1 MRKLS
6 TLFCAVL
13 MTLSAMATDYKGNL
27 TVSINGEE
35 STQPATIS
43 IVENA
48 GKYNLSILNF
58 MLGEGESVL
67 PVGNIV
73 IENVTGAVA
82 GNLTTLYVNKNITIQ
97 KGNVAGIA
105 DDAWLGPML
114 GEVPVK
120 MSSSF
125 NTNGFLG
132 VNIDIDMVST
142 LGQVI
147 KVTFENVGN
156 HFQMPNS
163 DFETWSD
170 KNKAP
175 RHWHG
180 FESVKG
186 GLSGGAKDKNKL
198 QSSSLKRPGSLGT
211 TSAVVTSSKV
221 FGVLANGT
229 MTNGIL
235 NAGALSATD
244 AANHSETDL
253 SSTSK
258 DANGDPFSTPIYA
271 KPDAVKFWLRFIQ
284 ADPSATAD
292 YPYASFNAVVT
303 DGTYYQDP
311 EDKTY
316 NNKVA
321 VAAPNLGNMRAGDWR
336 QVTCDF
342 DYATYAADSAQA
354 KAILVT
360 FSTNATPGKGSIK
373 EEGKYIK
380 KTVAADSVFI
390 DDLELVYAAGIK
402 SISFKGQAL
411 DLATIQTTGIE
422 LAADE
427 AVSAAD
433 FEVVKEGE
441 DAKVTKLVEATA
453 DGYVAVI
460 TAVSADLK
468 TQVAYEIN
476 IKKPAAPV
484 LKGDINGDGVLDVA
498 DASALIDMVLNSGT
512 CTEVADVNGD
522 GALDVADVSA
532 LITLI
537 LG

>member
-27 TVSINGEE
+27 TVSINGEG

-58 MLGEGESVL
+58 MLDEGESVL

-97 KGNVAGIA
+97 KGNAAGIA

-132 VNIDIDMVST
+132 VNIDINMMT

-147 KVTFENVGN
+147 NVSFENVGN

-163 DFETWSD
+163 DFETWSTATD
-170 KNKAP
+170 NNAP
-175 RHWHG
+175 KHWHG

-186 GLSGGAKDKNKL
+186 KLSGTAKSKTKLVSSKNV
-198 QSSSLKRPGSLGT
+198 RPGSKGL
-211 TSAVVTSSKV
+211 TSAVVTSSSV
-221 FGVLANGT
+221 WGVIANGT
-229 MTNGIL
+229 MTNGRL
-235 NAGALSATD
+235 AAGSMKPTNS
-244 AANHSETDL
+244 ANHSETNL
-253 SSTSK
+253 SSTDK
-258 DANGDPFSTPIYA
+258 DDNGDPFATPMYA
-271 KPDAVKFWLRFIQ
+271 KPDSVKFWMRFTQ
-284 ADPSATAD
+284 AKAQAS
-292 YPYASFNAVVT
+292 YPNAAFNAVIT

-311 EDKTY
+311 EDKDYT
-316 NNKVA
+316 NKVA
-321 VAAPNLGNMRAGDWR
+321 VAAPNKADMTVGDWR
-336 QVTCDF
+336 LVSCPF
-342 DYATYAADSAQA
+342 DYASYAANGAEA
-354 KAILVT
+354 KAILLTV
-360 FSTNATPGKGSIK
+360 STNATPGKGSYSN
-373 EEGKYIK
+373 G
-380 KTVAADSVFI
+380 VADSVYV

-522 GALDVADVSA
+522 GALDVADVTE

>member
-27 TVSINGEE
+27 TVSINGEG

-147 KVTFENVGN
+147 KVTFENVGT

-163 DFETWSD
+163 DFETWSTANNAP
-170 KNKAP
+170 KN
-175 RHWHG
+175 WHG
-180 FESVKG
+180 FESVTGKFSSTANKG
-186 GLSGGAKDKNKL
+186 VKL
-198 QSSSLKRPGSLGT
+198 RSSSNVRPGSTGK
-211 TSAVVTSSKV
+211 TSAVVTCTKV
-221 FGVLANGT
+221 LTVIANGT
-229 MTNGIL
+229 MTNGRL
-235 NAGALSATD
+235 AAGSMSAKD
-244 AANHSETDL
+244 PANHSETNL
-253 SSTSK
+253 SSTDK
-258 DANGDPFSTPIYA
+258 DANGDPFATPMYA
-271 KPDAVKFWLRFIQ
+271 KPDSVKFWMRFTQ
-284 ADPSATAD
+284 AQAQASN
-292 YPYASFNAVVT
+292 PYAAFNAVIT

-311 EDKTY
+311 ENKTY
-316 NNKVA
+316 TNKVA
-321 VAAPNLGNMRAGDWR
+321 VAAPNKADMTVGDWR
-336 QVTCDF
+336 LVSCPF
-342 DYATYAADSAQA
+342 DYASYAANGAEA
-354 KAILVT
+354 KAILLTV
-360 FSTNATPGKGSIK
+360 STNATPGKGSYSN
-373 EEGKYIK
+373 G
-380 KTVAADSVFI
+380 VADSVYV
-390 DDLELVYAAGIK
+390 DDLEFVYLADIK
-402 SISFKGQAL
+402 SVSFKGATL
-411 DLATIQTTGIE
+411 DLTNTDIDI
-422 LAADE
+422 ADDD
-427 AVSAAD
+427 VISASD
-433 FEVVKEGE
+433 FVVEKIGE
-441 DAKVTKLVEATA
+441 DAKVTTLVEANAKGYQAVISVVSGDLNTQKTLVFNFNKPVWA
-453 DGYVAVI
+453 DGDV
-460 TAVSADLK
+460 
-468 TQVAYEIN
+468 N
-476 IKKPAAPV
+476 H
-484 LKGDINGDGVLDVA
+484 DGVVDLADVTL
-498 DASALIDMVLNSGT
+498 LINKVLNDDAT
-512 CTEVADVNGD
+512 QLYNPDVNAD
-522 GALDVADVSA
+522 GNVDVADVTTLVS
-532 LITLI
+532 LI

>member
-1 MRKLS
+1 M
-6 TLFCAVL
+6 FCAVL

-27 TVSINGEE
+27 TVSINGEA

-58 MLGEGESVL
+58 MLDEGESVL

-73 IENVTGAVA
+73 IDHVPGAVN
-82 GNLTTLYVNKNITIQ
+82 GGLTTLCTNQEIQ
-97 KGNVAGIA
+97 IPAGNVEGVAE
-105 DDAWLGPML
+105 DEWLGPLL
-114 GEVPVK
+114 GNVPVE
-120 MSSSF
+120 MNARF
-125 NTNGFLG
+125 TAEY
-132 VNIDIDMVST
+132 VVTDIHINMVE
-142 LGQVI
+142 LDQVI
-147 KVTFENVGN
+147 DVKFENVGN

-163 DFETWSD
+163 DFETWSV

-175 RHWHG
+175 KHWHG
-180 FESVKG
+180 FESVKVKNP
-186 GLSGGAKDKNKL
+186 LFNSAKSNTKL
-198 QSSSLKRPGSLGT
+198 ISSSLIRPGSKGVK
-211 TSAVVTSSKV
+211 SAVVTCSKV
-221 FGVLANGT
+221 VGVIANGT
-229 MTNGIL
+229 MTNGRL
-235 NAGALSATD
+235 YAGSMKAED
-244 AANHSETDL
+244 PANHSETTL
-253 SSTSK
+253 SSTDDK
-258 DANGDPFSTPIYA
+258 DANGDPFATPMYA
-271 KPDAVKFWLRFIQ
+271 KPDSVKFWMRFTQ
-284 ADPSATAD
+284 AQAQARDPL
-292 YPYASFNAVVT
+292 ASFNAVIT

-316 NNKVA
+316 TNKVA
-321 VAAPNLGNMRAGDWR
+321 VAAPNDADMTVGDWR
-336 QVTCDF
+336 LVSCPF
-342 DYATYAADSAQA
+342 DYASYAANGAEA
-354 KAILVT
+354 KAILLTV
-360 FSTNATPGKGSIK
+360 STNATPGKGSYSN
-373 EEGKYIK
+373 G
-380 KTVAADSVFI
+380 VADSVYV

-522 GALDVADVSA
+522 GALDVADVTE

>member
-27 TVSINGEE
+27 TVSINGEG

-97 KGNVAGIA
+97 KGNATGIA

-163 DFETWSD
+163 DFETWSTATD
-170 KNKAP
+170 NNAP
-175 RHWHG
+175 KHWHG

-186 GLSGGAKDKNKL
+186 KLSGTAKSKTKLVSSKNV
-198 QSSSLKRPGSLGT
+198 RPGSKGL
-211 TSAVVTSSKV
+211 TSAVVTSSSV
-221 FGVLANGT
+221 WGVIANGT
-229 MTNGIL
+229 MTNGRL
-235 NAGALSATD
+235 AAGSMKPTNS
-244 AANHSETDL
+244 ANHSETNL
-253 SSTSK
+253 SSTDK
-258 DANGDPFSTPIYA
+258 DDNGDPFATPMYA
-271 KPDAVKFWLRFIQ
+271 KPDSVKFWMRFTQ
-284 ADPSATAD
+284 AKAQAS
-292 YPYASFNAVVT
+292 YPNAAFNAVIT

-311 EDKTY
+311 EDKDYT
-316 NNKVA
+316 NKVA
-321 VAAPNLGNMRAGDWR
+321 VAAPNKADMTVGDWR
-336 QVTCDF
+336 LVSCPF
-342 DYATYAADSAQA
+342 DYASYAANGAEA
-354 KAILVT
+354 KAILLTV
-360 FSTNATPGKGSIK
+360 STNATPGKGSYSN
-373 EEGKYIK
+373 G
-380 KTVAADSVFI
+380 VADSVYV
-390 DDLELVYAAGIK
+390 DDLELVYLAGIK

-522 GALDVADVSA
+522 GALDVADVTE

>member
-27 TVSINGEE
+27 TVSINGEG

-163 DFETWSD
+163 DFETWSTATD
-170 KNKAP
+170 NNAP
-175 RHWHG
+175 KHWHG

-186 GLSGGAKDKNKL
+186 KLSGTAKSKTKLVSSKNV
-198 QSSSLKRPGSLGT
+198 RPGSKGL
-211 TSAVVTSSKV
+211 TSAVVTSTKV
-221 FGVLANGT
+221 FTVIANGT
-229 MTNGIL
+229 MTNGVL
-235 NAGALSATD
+235 NAGSMSAAD
-244 AANHSETDL
+244 ASNHSETDL

-258 DANGDPFSTPIYA
+258 DANGDPFATPMYA
-271 KPDAVKFWLRFIQ
+271 KPDSVKFWMRFTQ
-284 ADPSATAD
+284 AKAQAS
-292 YPYASFNAVVT
+292 YPYAAFNAVIT

-311 EDKTY
+311 ENKTY
-316 NNKVA
+316 TNKVA
-321 VAAPNLGNMRAGDWR
+321 VAAPNKADMTVGDWR
-336 QVTCDF
+336 LVSCPF
-342 DYATYAADSAQA
+342 DYASYAANGAEA
-354 KAILVT
+354 KAILLTV
-360 FSTNATPGKGSIK
+360 STNAIPGKGSYSN
-373 EEGKYIK
+373 G
-380 KTVAADSVFI
+380 VADSVYV

-522 GALDVADVSA
+522 GALDVADVTE

>member
-27 TVSINGEE
+27 TVSINGEG

-97 KGNVAGIA
+97 KGNAAGIA

-120 MSSSF
+120 MSSSL

-132 VNIDIDMVST
+132 VNIDINMMST

-147 KVTFENVGN
+147 NVTFENVGN

-186 GLSGGAKDKNKL
+186 GLSGTAKDNNKL
-198 QSSSLKRPGSLGT
+198 QSSNWKRPGSLGS
-211 TSAVVTSSKV
+211 TSAVITSSKV
-221 FGVLANGT
+221 WGVLANGT

-235 NAGALSATD
+235 NAGAMSATN

-253 SSTSK
+253 SSTDK
-258 DANGDPFSTPIYA
+258 DANGDPFATPIYA
-271 KPDAVKFWLRFIQ
+271 KPDAVKFWMRFTQ
-284 ADPSATAD
+284 AQEVKE
-292 YPYASFNAVVT
+292 YPYASFNAVIT
-303 DGTYYQDP
+303 NGAYYQDP

-354 KAILVT
+354 KAILMT
-360 FSTNATPGKGSIK
+360 FSTNATPGKGSAVTSSFK
-373 EEGKYIK
+373 LVK
-380 KTVAADSVFI
+380 ADSVYI
-390 DDLELVYAAGIK
+390 DDLELVYNAGIK

-427 AVSAAD
+427 AVTAAD
-433 FEVVKEGE
+433 FEVVKDGE

-522 GALDVADVSA
+522 GALDVADVTE

>member
-27 TVSINGEE
+27 TVSINGEG

-235 NAGALSATD
+235 NAGSMSAAD
-244 AANHSETDL
+244 ASNHSETDL

-258 DANGDPFSTPIYA
+258 DANGDPFATPMYA
-271 KPDAVKFWLRFIQ
+271 KPDSVKFWMRFTQ
-284 ADPSATAD
+284 AKAQAS
-292 YPYASFNAVVT
+292 YPNAAFNAVIT

-316 NNKVA
+316 TNKVA
-321 VAAPNLGNMRAGDWR
+321 VAAPNKADMTVGDWR
-336 QVTCDF
+336 LVSCPF
-342 DYATYAADSAQA
+342 DYASYAANGAEA
-354 KAILVT
+354 KAILLTV
-360 FSTNATPGKGSIK
+360 STNATPGKGSYSN
-373 EEGKYIK
+373 G
-380 KTVAADSVFI
+380 VADSVYV

-522 GALDVADVSA
+522 GALDVADVTE

>member
-1 MRKLS
+1 MKKIFTLFSAMLMSIASFATTYNGTLTVTVNGEVSEQPTSVSIDEVNGNYKLS
-6 TLFCAVL
+6 
-13 MTLSAMATDYKGNL
+13 
-27 TVSINGEE
+27 IN
-35 STQPATIS
+35 
-43 IVENA
+43 
-48 GKYNLSILNF
+48 NF
-58 MLGEGESVL
+58 MLVSGETKL

-73 IENVTGAVA
+73 IDHVPGAVN
-82 GNLTTLYVNKNITIQ
+82 GGLTTLCTNQEIQ
-97 KGNVAGIA
+97 ILAGNVEGIA
-105 DDAWLGPML
+105 EEEWLGPLL
-114 GEVPVK
+114 GNVPVE
-120 MSSSF
+120 MNARF
-125 NTNGFLG
+125 TGEG
-132 VNIDIDMVST
+132 YVVTDIHINMVE
-142 LGQVI
+142 LDQVI
-147 KVTFENVGN
+147 DVKFENVGN

-175 RHWHG
+175 KHWHG

-186 GLSGGAKDKNKL
+186 KLSDTAKSTTKL
-198 QSSSLKRPGSLGT
+198 VSSNNVRPGSKGL
-211 TSAVVTSSKV
+211 TSAVVTSSSV
-221 FGVLANGT
+221 WGVIANGT
-229 MTNGIL
+229 MTNGRL
-235 NAGALSATD
+235 AAGSMKPTNS
-244 AANHSETDL
+244 ANHSETNL
-253 SSTSK
+253 SSTDK
-258 DANGDPFSTPIYA
+258 DDNGDPFATPMYA
-271 KPDAVKFWLRFIQ
+271 KPDSVKFWMRFTQ
-284 ADPSATAD
+284 AKAQAS
-292 YPYASFNAVVT
+292 YPNAAFNAVIT

-311 EDKTY
+311 ENKTY
-316 NNKVA
+316 TNKVA
-321 VAAPNLGNMRAGDWR
+321 VAAPNKADMTVGDWR
-336 QVTCDF
+336 LVSCPF
-342 DYATYAADSAQA
+342 DYASYAANGAEA
-354 KAILVT
+354 KAILLTV
-360 FSTNATPGKGSIK
+360 STNATPGKGSYSN
-373 EEGKYIK
+373 G
-380 KTVAADSVFI
+380 VADSVYV
-390 DDLELVYAAGIK
+390 DDLELVYNAGIK

-522 GALDVADVSA
+522 GALDVADVTE

>member
-1 MRKLS
+1 
-6 TLFCAVL
+6 

-27 TVSINGEE
+27 TVSINGEG

-235 NAGALSATD
+235 NAGSMSAAD
-244 AANHSETDL
+244 ASNHSETDL

-258 DANGDPFSTPIYA
+258 DANGDPFATPMYA
-271 KPDAVKFWLRFIQ
+271 KPDSVKFWMRFTQ
-284 ADPSATAD
+284 AKAQAS
-292 YPYASFNAVVT
+292 YPNAAFNAVIT

-311 EDKTY
+311 ENKTY
-316 NNKVA
+316 TNKVA
-321 VAAPNLGNMRAGDWR
+321 VAAPNKADMTVGDWR
-336 QVTCDF
+336 LVSCPF
-342 DYATYAADSAQA
+342 DYASYAANGAEA
-354 KAILVT
+354 KAILLTV
-360 FSTNATPGKGSIK
+360 STNATPGKGSYSN
-373 EEGKYIK
+373 G
-380 KTVAADSVFI
+380 VADSVYV

-522 GALDVADVSA
+522 GALDVADVTE

>member
-27 TVSINGEE
+27 TVSINGEA

-147 KVTFENVGN
+147 KVTFENVGT

-163 DFETWSD
+163 DFETWS
-170 KNKAP
+170 NENNAP
-175 RHWHG
+175 KHWHG

-186 GLSGGAKDKNKL
+186 KLSGTAKSKTKLVSSKNV
-198 QSSSLKRPGSLGT
+198 RPGSKGL
-211 TSAVVTSSKV
+211 TSAVVTSTKV
-221 FGVLANGT
+221 FTVIANGT
-229 MTNGIL
+229 MTNGVL
-235 NAGALSATD
+235 NAGSMSAAD
-244 AANHSETDL
+244 ASNHSETDL

-258 DANGDPFSTPIYA
+258 DANGDPFATPMYA
-271 KPDAVKFWLRFIQ
+271 KPDSVKFWMRFTQ
-284 ADPSATAD
+284 AKAQAS
-292 YPYASFNAVVT
+292 YPNAAFNAVIT

-316 NNKVA
+316 TNKVA
-321 VAAPNLGNMRAGDWR
+321 VAAPNKADMTVGDWR
-336 QVTCDF
+336 LVSCPF
-342 DYATYAADSAQA
+342 DYASYAANGAEA
-354 KAILVT
+354 KAILLTV
-360 FSTNATPGKGSIK
+360 STNATPGKGSYSN
-373 EEGKYIK
+373 G
-380 KTVAADSVFI
+380 VADSVYV

-522 GALDVADVSA
+522 GALDVADVTE

>member
-27 TVSINGEE
+27 TVSINGEG

-73 IENVTGAVA
+73 IENVTGAVT

-163 DFETWSD
+163 DFETWS
-170 KNKAP
+170 NENNAP
-175 RHWHG
+175 KHWHG
-180 FESVKG
+180 FESVTG
-186 GLSGGAKDKNKL
+186 SWSGTAKSDTKL
-198 QSSSLKRPGSLGT
+198 VFSNNVRPGSKGV
-211 TSAVVTSSKV
+211 TSAVVTSTKV
-221 FGVLANGT
+221 AFVIANGT
-229 MTNGIL
+229 MTNGRL
-235 NAGALSATD
+235 AAGSMSATNS
-244 AANHSETDL
+244 ANHSETNL
-253 SSTSK
+253 SSTDK
-258 DANGDPFSTPIYA
+258 DANGDPFATPMYA
-271 KPDAVKFWLRFIQ
+271 KPDSVKFWMRFTQ
-284 ADPSATAD
+284 AKAQAS
-292 YPYASFNAVVT
+292 YPYAAFNAVIT

-311 EDKTY
+311 ENKTY
-316 NNKVA
+316 TNKVA
-321 VAAPNLGNMRAGDWR
+321 VAAPNKADMTVGDWR
-336 QVTCDF
+336 LVSCPF
-342 DYATYAADSAQA
+342 DYASYATNGAEA
-354 KAILVT
+354 KAILLTV
-360 FSTNATPGKGSIK
+360 STNATPGKGSYSN
-373 EEGKYIK
+373 G
-380 KTVAADSVFI
+380 VGDSVYV
-390 DDLELVYAAGIK
+390 DDLEFVYLAGIK

-522 GALDVADVSA
+522 GALDVADVTE

>member
-1 MRKLS
+1 
-6 TLFCAVL
+6 

-27 TVSINGEE
+27 TVSINGEG

-58 MLGEGESVL
+58 MLDEGESVL

-105 DDAWLGPML
+105 EEDWLGPLL
-114 GEVPVK
+114 GNVPVE
-120 MSSSF
+120 MNARF
-125 NTNGFLG
+125 TGEG
-132 VNIDIDMVST
+132 YVVTDIHINMVE

-147 KVTFENVGN
+147 DVKFENVGT

-163 DFETWSD
+163 DFETWSV

-175 RHWHG
+175 KHWHG
-180 FESVKG
+180 FESVKVKNP
-186 GLSGGAKDKNKL
+186 LFNSAKSNTKL
-198 QSSSLKRPGSLGT
+198 ISSSLIRPGSKGVK
-211 TSAVVTSSKV
+211 SAVVTCSKV
-221 FGVLANGT
+221 VGVIANGT
-229 MTNGIL
+229 MTNGRL
-235 NAGALSATD
+235 YAGSMKAED
-244 AANHSETDL
+244 PANHSETTL
-253 SSTSK
+253 SSTDDK
-258 DANGDPFSTPIYA
+258 DANGDPFATPMYA
-271 KPDAVKFWLRFIQ
+271 KPDSVKFWMRFTQ
-284 ADPSATAD
+284 AQAQARDPL
-292 YPYASFNAVVT
+292 ASFNAVIT

-316 NNKVA
+316 TNKVA
-321 VAAPNLGNMRAGDWR
+321 VAAPNDADMTVGDWR
-336 QVTCDF
+336 LVSCPF
-342 DYATYAADSAQA
+342 DYASYAANGAEA
-354 KAILVT
+354 KAILLTV
-360 FSTNATPGKGSIK
+360 STNATPGKGSYSN
-373 EEGKYIK
+373 G
-380 KTVAADSVFI
+380 VADSVYV

-522 GALDVADVSA
+522 GALDVADVTE

>member
-1 MRKLS
+1 M
-6 TLFCAVL
+6 FCAVL

-27 TVSINGEE
+27 TVSVNGEG

-58 MLGEGESVL
+58 MLGEGESVF

-97 KGNVAGIA
+97 KGNATGIA
-105 DDAWLGPML
+105 DDAWLGPKL

-132 VNIDIDMVST
+132 VNIDINMMT
-142 LGQVI
+142 LDQVI
-147 KVTFENVGN
+147 SVTFENVGN

-170 KNKAP
+170 KNHAP

-180 FESVKG
+180 FESPKG
-186 GLSGGAKDKNKL
+186 GFAGSAKSNTKL
-198 QSSSLKRPGSLGT
+198 VSSKWIRPGSAGSKSALLTCSKILGII
-211 TSAVVTSSKV
+211 
-221 FGVLANGT
+221 ANGT
-229 MTNGIL
+229 MTNGVL
-235 NAGALSATD
+235 NAGSMSAAD
-244 AANHSETDL
+244 ASNHSETDL

-271 KPDAVKFWLRFIQ
+271 KPDAVKFWMRFVQ

-292 YPYASFNAVVT
+292 YPYAAFNAVVT

-311 EDKTY
+311 ENKTY
-316 NNKVA
+316 HNKVA
-321 VAAPNLGNMRAGDWR
+321 VAAPNLENMRAGDWR

-354 KAILVT
+354 KAILMT
-360 FSTNATPGKGSIK
+360 FSTNATPGKGSAVTSSFK
-373 EEGKYIK
+373 LVK
-380 KTVAADSVFI
+380 ADSVYI
-390 DDLELVYAAGIK
+390 DDLELVYNAGIK

-427 AVSAAD
+427 AVSSAD

-522 GALDVADVSA
+522 GALDVADVTE

>member
-27 TVSINGEE
+27 TVSINGEG

-147 KVTFENVGN
+147 DVKFENVGT

-175 RHWHG
+175 KHWHG
-180 FESVKG
+180 FESVTG
-186 GLSGGAKDKNKL
+186 SWSGTAKSDTKLVSSKNV
-198 QSSSLKRPGSLGT
+198 RPGSKGL
-211 TSAVVTSSKV
+211 TSAVVTSTKV
-221 FGVLANGT
+221 FTVIANGT
-229 MTNGIL
+229 MTNGRL
-235 NAGALSATD
+235 AAGSMSATNS
-244 AANHSETDL
+244 ANHSETNL
-253 SSTSK
+253 SSADV
-258 DANGDPFSTPIYA
+258 DANGDPFATPMYA
-271 KPDAVKFWLRFIQ
+271 KPDSVKFWMRFTQ
-284 ADPSATAD
+284 AKAQAS
-292 YPYASFNAVVT
+292 YPYAAFNAVIT

-311 EDKTY
+311 ENKTY
-316 NNKVA
+316 TNKVA
-321 VAAPNLGNMRAGDWR
+321 VAAPNKADMTVGDWR
-336 QVTCDF
+336 LVSCPF
-342 DYATYAADSAQA
+342 SYATNGAEA
-354 KAILVT
+354 KAILLTV
-360 FSTNATPGKGSIK
+360 STNATPGKGSYSN
-373 EEGKYIK
+373 G
-380 KTVAADSVFI
+380 VGDSVYV
-390 DDLELVYAAGIK
+390 DDLEFVYLAGIK

-522 GALDVADVSA
+522 GALDVADVTE

>member
-27 TVSINGEE
+27 TVSINGEG

-58 MLGEGESVL
+58 MLVEGESVL

-97 KGNVAGIA
+97 KGNAAGIA

-163 DFETWSD
+163 DFETWSTATD
-170 KNKAP
+170 NNAP
-175 RHWHG
+175 KHWHG

-186 GLSGGAKDKNKL
+186 KLSGTAKSKTKLVSSKNV
-198 QSSSLKRPGSLGT
+198 RPGSKGL
-211 TSAVVTSSKV
+211 TSAVVTSTKV
-221 FGVLANGT
+221 FTVIANGT
-229 MTNGIL
+229 MTNGVL
-235 NAGALSATD
+235 NAGSMYAAD
-244 AANHSETDL
+244 ASNHSETDL

-258 DANGDPFSTPIYA
+258 DANGDPFATPMYA
-271 KPDAVKFWLRFIQ
+271 KPDSVKFWMRFTQ
-284 ADPSATAD
+284 AKAQAS
-292 YPYASFNAVVT
+292 YPYAAFNAVIT

-311 EDKTY
+311 ENKTY
-316 NNKVA
+316 TNKVA
-321 VAAPNLGNMRAGDWR
+321 VAAPNKADMTVGDWR
-336 QVTCDF
+336 LVSCPF
-342 DYATYAADSAQA
+342 DYASYAANGAEA
-354 KAILVT
+354 KAILLTV
-360 FSTNATPGKGSIK
+360 STNATPGKGSFSN
-373 EEGKYIK
+373 G
-380 KTVAADSVFI
+380 VADSVYV

-522 GALDVADVSA
+522 GALDVADVTE

>member
-27 TVSINGEE
+27 TVSINGEG

-163 DFETWSD
+163 DFETWSTATD
-170 KNKAP
+170 NNAP
-175 RHWHG
+175 KHWHG

-186 GLSGGAKDKNKL
+186 KLSGTAKSKTKLVSSKNV
-198 QSSSLKRPGSLGT
+198 RPGSKGL
-211 TSAVVTSSKV
+211 TSAVVTSTKV
-221 FGVLANGT
+221 FTVIANGT
-229 MTNGIL
+229 MTNGVL
-235 NAGALSATD
+235 NAGSMSAAD
-244 AANHSETDL
+244 ASNHSETDL

-258 DANGDPFSTPIYA
+258 DANGDPFATPMYA
-271 KPDAVKFWLRFIQ
+271 KPDSVKFWMRFTQ
-284 ADPSATAD
+284 AKAQAS
-292 YPYASFNAVVT
+292 YPYAAFNAVIT

-311 EDKTY
+311 ENKTY
-316 NNKVA
+316 TNKVA
-321 VAAPNLGNMRAGDWR
+321 VAAPNKADMTVGDWR
-336 QVTCDF
+336 LVSCPF
-342 DYATYAADSAQA
+342 DYASYAANGAEA
-354 KAILVT
+354 KAILLTV
-360 FSTNATPGKGSIK
+360 STNATPGKGSYSN
-373 EEGKYIK
+373 G
-380 KTVAADSVFI
+380 VADSVYV
-390 DDLELVYAAGIK
+390 DDLELVYLADIW
-402 SISFKGQAL
+402 SVCFKGATL
-411 DLATIQTTGIE
+411 DLTNTDIDI
-422 LAADE
+422 ADDD
-427 AVSAAD
+427 VISAND
-433 FEVVKEGE
+433 FVVEKIGE
-441 DAKVTKLVEATA
+441 DAKVTTLVEANAKGYQAVISVVSGDLNTQKTLVFNFNKPVWA
-453 DGYVAVI
+453 DGDV
-460 TAVSADLK
+460 
-468 TQVAYEIN
+468 N
-476 IKKPAAPV
+476 H
-484 LKGDINGDGVLDVA
+484 DGVVDLADVTL
-498 DASALIDMVLNSGT
+498 LINKVLNDDAT
-512 CTEVADVNGD
+512 QIYNPDVNGD
-522 GALDVADVSA
+522 GNVDVADVST
-532 LITLI
+532 LVSLI

>member
-27 TVSINGEE
+27 TVSINGEG

-97 KGNVAGIA
+97 KGNVADIA

-163 DFETWSD
+163 DFETWSTATD
-170 KNKAP
+170 NNAP
-175 RHWHG
+175 KHWHG

-186 GLSGGAKDKNKL
+186 KLSGTAKSKTKLVSSKNV
-198 QSSSLKRPGSLGT
+198 RPGSKGL
-211 TSAVVTSSKV
+211 TSAVVTSTKV
-221 FGVLANGT
+221 FTVIANGT
-229 MTNGIL
+229 MTNGVL
-235 NAGALSATD
+235 NAGSMYAAD
-244 AANHSETDL
+244 ASNHSETDL

-258 DANGDPFSTPIYA
+258 DANGDPFATPMYA
-271 KPDAVKFWLRFIQ
+271 KPDSVKFWMRFTQ
-284 ADPSATAD
+284 AKAQAS
-292 YPYASFNAVVT
+292 YPYAAFNAVIT

-311 EDKTY
+311 ENKTY
-316 NNKVA
+316 TNKVA
-321 VAAPNLGNMRAGDWR
+321 VAAPNKADMTVGDWR
-336 QVTCDF
+336 LVSCPF
-342 DYATYAADSAQA
+342 DYASYAANGAEA
-354 KAILVT
+354 KAILLTV
-360 FSTNATPGKGSIK
+360 STNATPGKGSYSN
-373 EEGKYIK
+373 G
-380 KTVAADSVFI
+380 VADSVYV

-427 AVSAAD
+427 AVSADD

-522 GALDVADVSA
+522 GALDVADVTE

>member
-1 MRKLS
+1 
-6 TLFCAVL
+6 
-13 MTLSAMATDYKGNL
+13 
-27 TVSINGEE
+27 
-35 STQPATIS
+35 
-43 IVENA
+43 
-48 GKYNLSILNF
+48 
-58 MLGEGESVL
+58 
-67 PVGNIV
+67 
-73 IENVTGAVA
+73 
-82 GNLTTLYVNKNITIQ
+82 
-97 KGNVAGIA
+97 
-105 DDAWLGPML
+105 
-114 GEVPVK
+114 
-120 MSSSF
+120 
-125 NTNGFLG
+125 
-132 VNIDIDMVST
+132 
-142 LGQVI
+142 
-147 KVTFENVGN
+147 
-156 HFQMPNS
+156 MPNS

-175 RHWHG
+175 KHWHG

-186 GLSGGAKDKNKL
+186 KLSGTAKSKTKLVSSKNV
-198 QSSSLKRPGSLGT
+198 RPGSKGL
-211 TSAVVTSSKV
+211 TSAVVTSTKV
-221 FGVLANGT
+221 FTVIANGT
-229 MTNGIL
+229 MTNGVL
-235 NAGALSATD
+235 NAGSMYAAD
-244 AANHSETDL
+244 ASNHSETDL

-258 DANGDPFSTPIYA
+258 DANGDPFATPMYA
-271 KPDAVKFWLRFIQ
+271 KPDSVKFWMRFTQ
-284 ADPSATAD
+284 AKAQASDL
-292 YPYASFNAVVT
+292 YAAFNAVIT

-311 EDKTY
+311 ENKTY
-316 NNKVA
+316 TNKVA
-321 VAAPNLGNMRAGDWR
+321 VAAPNKADMTVGDWR
-336 QVTCDF
+336 LVSCPF
-342 DYATYAADSAQA
+342 DYASYAANGAEA
-354 KAILVT
+354 KAILLTV
-360 FSTNATPGKGSIK
+360 STNATPGKGSYSN
-373 EEGKYIK
+373 G
-380 KTVAADSVFI
+380 VADSVYV

>member
-27 TVSINGEE
+27 TVSINGEG

-58 MLGEGESVL
+58 MLVEGESVL

-97 KGNVAGIA
+97 KGNAAGIA

-147 KVTFENVGN
+147 KVSFENVGN

-163 DFETWSD
+163 DFETWSTA
-170 KNKAP
+170 NNAP
-175 RHWHG
+175 KHWHG

-186 GLSGGAKDKNKL
+186 MSAAKSKTKLVSSKNV
-198 QSSSLKRPGSLGT
+198 RPGSKGL
-211 TSAVVTSSKV
+211 TSAVVTSTKV
-221 FGVLANGT
+221 FTVIANGT
-229 MTNGIL
+229 MTNGRL
-235 NAGALSATD
+235 AAGSMSATNS
-244 AANHSETDL
+244 ANHSETNL
-253 SSTSK
+253 SSTDV
-258 DANGDPFSTPIYA
+258 DANGDPFATPMYA
-271 KPDAVKFWLRFIQ
+271 KPDSVKFWMRFTQ
-284 ADPSATAD
+284 AKAQAS
-292 YPYASFNAVVT
+292 YPNAAFNAVIT

-316 NNKVA
+316 TNKVA
-321 VAAPNLGNMRAGDWR
+321 VAAPNNADMTVGDWR
-336 QVTCDF
+336 LVSCPF
-342 DYATYAADSAQA
+342 DYASYAANGADA
-354 KAILVT
+354 KAILLTV
-360 FSTNATPGKGSIK
+360 STNATPGKGSYSN
-373 EEGKYIK
+373 G
-380 KTVAADSVFI
+380 VADSVYV

-522 GALDVADVSA
+522 GALDVADVTE

>member
-27 TVSINGEE
+27 TVSINGEA

-58 MLGEGESVL
+58 MLVEGESVL

-97 KGNVAGIA
+97 KGNAAGIA

-147 KVTFENVGN
+147 KVTFENVGT

-175 RHWHG
+175 KHWHG
-180 FESVKG
+180 FESVTG
-186 GLSGGAKDKNKL
+186 SWSGTAKSDTKLVSSKNV
-198 QSSSLKRPGSLGT
+198 RPGSKGL
-211 TSAVVTSSKV
+211 TSAVVTSTKV
-221 FGVLANGT
+221 FTVIANGT
-229 MTNGIL
+229 MTNGRL
-235 NAGALSATD
+235 AAGSMSATNS
-244 AANHSETDL
+244 ANHSETNL
-253 SSTSK
+253 SSTDE
-258 DANGDPFSTPIYA
+258 DANGDPFATPMYA
-271 KPDAVKFWLRFIQ
+271 KPDSVKFWMRFTQ
-284 ADPSATAD
+284 AKAQASH
-292 YPYASFNAVVT
+292 PYAAFNAVIT

-311 EDKTY
+311 ENKTY
-316 NNKVA
+316 TNKVA
-321 VAAPNLGNMRAGDWR
+321 VAAPNKADMTVGDWR
-336 QVTCDF
+336 LVSCPF
-342 DYATYAADSAQA
+342 DYASYAANGAEA
-354 KAILVT
+354 KAILLTV
-360 FSTNATPGKGSIK
+360 STNATPGKGSYSN
-373 EEGKYIK
+373 G
-380 KTVAADSVFI
+380 VGDSVYV
-390 DDLELVYAAGIK
+390 DDLEFVYLAGIK

-522 GALDVADVSA
+522 GALDVADVTE

>member
-1 MRKLS
+1 M
-6 TLFCAVL
+6 FCAVL

-27 TVSINGEE
+27 TVSINGEG

-147 KVTFENVGN
+147 DVKFENVGT

-175 RHWHG
+175 KHWHG

-186 GLSGGAKDKNKL
+186 SLSGTAKSDTKLVSSKNV
-198 QSSSLKRPGSLGT
+198 RPGSKGL
-211 TSAVVTSSKV
+211 TSAVVTSTKV
-221 FGVLANGT
+221 VFVIANGT
-229 MTNGIL
+229 MTNGRL
-235 NAGALSATD
+235 AAGSMSATNS
-244 AANHSETDL
+244 ANHSETNL
-253 SSTSK
+253 SSADV
-258 DANGDPFSTPIYA
+258 DANGDPFATPMYA
-271 KPDAVKFWLRFIQ
+271 KPDSVKFWMRFTQ
-284 ADPSATAD
+284 AKAQAS
-292 YPYASFNAVVT
+292 YPYAAFNAVIT

-311 EDKTY
+311 EDKNSTY

-321 VAAPNLGNMRAGDWR
+321 VAAPNQADMTVGDWR
-336 QVTCDF
+336 LVSCPF
-342 DYATYAADSAQA
+342 DYASYAANGAEA
-354 KAILVT
+354 KAILLTV
-360 FSTNATPGKGSIK
+360 STNATPGKGSYSN
-373 EEGKYIK
+373 G
-380 KTVAADSVFI
+380 VGDSVYV
-390 DDLELVYAAGIK
+390 DDLEFVYLAGIK

-411 DLATIQTTGIE
+411 DLTTIQTTGIE

-522 GALDVADVSA
+522 GALDVADVTE